1 MKFVLSFL
9 STMLLLSTLAV
20 AQSQSSGGTINTM
33 TMDPRQNQELTN
45 STGTETG
52 QPSDAVP
59 GSEAQ
64 DNGLITPTT
73 NMVGSG
79 SNGNVSQPTPGSHP
93 PAPAAAEQ
101 STPKNPSA
109 DAGTKNAPK
118 SETKR

>member
-1 MKFVLSFL
+1 MKFVLSLL
-9 STMLLLSTLAV
+9 STMLLLSCLAV
-20 AQSQSSGGTINTM
+20 TQSQSSGGTINSM
-33 TMDPRQNQELTN
+33 TTDPRQNQELTN

-79 SNGNVSQPTPGSHP
+79 SNGNMSQPTPGSHP

-101 STPKNPSA
+101 NTTVKPTNESTAQPK
-109 DAGTKNAPK
+109 PK
-118 SETKR
+118 PNEKR